1 MGALNAMAAT
11 PRVPDGVQLTPQ
23 QIRNRNLRNI
33 AIGLCVAFLVVLF
46 YVITIVKVGPGI
58 LRPEG

>member
-1 MGALNAMAAT
+1 MT
-11 PRVPDGVQLTPQ
+11 HVPPQPGLRLSEQ
-23 QIRNRNLRNI
+23 QIKNRRMRNI
-33 AIGLCVAFLVVLF
+33 AIGLCVTFLVVLF

>member
-1 MGALNAMAAT
+1 MT
-11 PRVPDGVQLTPQ
+11 HIPPRPGVRLTDR
-23 QIRNRNLRNI
+23 QIKNRKMRNI

-58 LRPEG
+58 LRPEGLEPQ

>member
-1 MGALNAMAAT
+1 MTHLP
-11 PRVPDGVQLTPQ
+11 PRQGLRLTER
-23 QIRNRNLRNI
+23 QIKNRRMRNI
-33 AIGLCVAFLVVLF
+33 AIGLCVTFLVVLF

>member
-1 MGALNAMAAT
+1 MATVSNGPEPA
-11 PRVPDGVQLTPQ
+11 GVRLTER

-33 AIGLCVAFLVVLF
+33 AIGICVALLVVLF
-46 YVITIVKVGPGI
+46 YAITIVKVGPGI

>member
-1 MGALNAMAAT
+1 MTHL
-11 PRVPDGVQLTPQ
+11 PPQ
-23 QIRNRNLRNI
+23 QGVRLTERQIKNRRMRNI
-33 AIGLCVAFLVVLF
+33 AIGLCVTFLVVLF